1 MGNLQE
7 LETKK
12 VVLANVY
19 EIIKA
24 ERQRSLNIAEEQLR
38 RMIQLEADH
47 KSVEEEIKKLKEEI
61 ENGKKEWKRNDS
73 KRTDDS
79 PLGGDPGTRKEN
91 RKSK

>member
-47 KSVEEEIKKLKEEI
+47 KNVEEEIKKLKEEI
-61 ENGKKEWKRNDS
+61 KNGKKEVKGNDS
-73 KRTDDS
+73 KRNDD
-79 PLGGDPGTRKEN
+79 
-91 RKSK
+91 